1 MAKLGKRLWIDEGG
15 ATMVEY
21 GLIVALVS
29 VVSIA
34 AMQAIGTNLA
44 ASYHIVST
52 TLNDSAAPANPPPAA
67 SDQRNLLIRRTA
79 HALPPFLISR
89 NATISGLLR

>member
-29 VVSIA
+29 VLSIA
-34 AMQAIGTNLA
+34 ALQAIGINLTTM
-44 ASYHIVST
+44 YNIVST
-52 TLNDSAAPANPPPAA
+52 TLNDATALANPP
-67 SDQRNLLIRRTA
+67 
-79 HALPPFLISR
+79 LP
-89 NATISGLLR
+89 N